1 MQPDKVMNTFL
12 TDKIETN
19 LTYVYKPV
27 IKLMI
32 FVKIILKTT

>member
-1 MQPDKVMNTFL
+1 MLYMQPDKVMNIFL

-32 FVKIILKTT
+32 FVKII

>member
-1 MQPDKVMNTFL
+1 MQPDKVMNIFL

-32 FVKIILKTT
+32 FVKII